1 MILLSLGRMR
11 IAYVSCLSLLL
22 LCGIVEASGSVSVR
36 SQDGVDFAAFQTFAW
51 MEGTPAR
58 RPDAQRRI
66 IGAVERELQSAG
78 LFAVE
83 DTPDLYVMTHALVD
97 RQTIEQ
103 LADPTYWEFITG
115 VRSVDAYD
123 LQSGTLVIDLVDASS
138 GQVIWRAVSSGSVS
152 GPLNKNLK
160 KLDKLIRKM
169 LKRFPPD
176 RR

>member
-1 MILLSLGRMR
+1 MR
-11 IAYVSCLSLLL
+11 IAYLSWLSLLL
-22 LCGIVEASGSVSVR
+22 FYGTAEASGSVSVR

-51 MEGTPAR
+51 KEGTPAR

-66 IGAVERELQSAG
+66 VGAVGRELQSAG
-78 LFAVE
+78 LLAVE

-123 LQSGTLVIDLVDASS
+123 LQAGTLVIDLVDATS
-138 GQVIWRAVSSGSVS
+138 GQVIWRAVSARSVS
-152 GPLNKNLK
+152 GPMDKNLK
-160 KLDKLIRKM
+160 KLDKLIHKM
-169 LKRFPPD
+169 LKLFPPE